1 MRKEFLAALVALFWA
16 FGAHA
21 PIVYA
26 QGIPDGER
34 AAIRSTI
41 ERQVDAFRAD
51 DGERA
56 FAFADENI
64 RAMFGD
70 PARFMAM
77 VREGYA
83 MIYRPRSYAFGA
95 AEDRGDVVAQIVEFD
110 GLDGTSA
117 VAVYEMRRQPGG
129 GFRIAG
135 VYLLRAQRPGV

>member
-1 MRKEFLAALVALFWA
+1 MRKEFLAAFVALFWA
-16 FGAHA
+16 FAA
-21 PIVYA
+21 QA
-26 QGIPDGER
+26 QGIPAQRIPDADG

-56 FAFADENI
+56 FAFADDNI

-70 PARFMAM
+70 SARFMAM

-83 MIYRPRSYAFGA
+83 MIYRPRGFVFGE
-95 AEDRGDVVAQIVEFD
+95 AEERGDIVAQIVEFD

-117 VAVYEMRRQPGG
+117 VFLYEMRRQPDG

-135 VYLLRAQRPGV
+135 VYLLRARRPSV

>member
-1 MRKEFLAALVALFWA
+1 MRKEFLTALVALFWA
-16 FGAHA
+16 FAAH
-21 PIVYA
+21 A
-26 QGIPDGER
+26 QGIPAGDG

-41 ERQVDAFRAD
+41 DRQVDAFRVD

-56 FAFADENI
+56 FSFADDSI

-95 AEDRGDVVAQIVEFD
+95 AEDRGDTVAQIVEFD
-110 GLDGTSA
+110 GLDGTTA
-117 VAVYEMRRQPGG
+117 VFLYEMRRQPDG

-135 VYLLRAQRPGV
+135 VYLLRKERPAV

>member
-1 MRKEFLAALVALFWA
+1 MRKEFLAAFVALFWA
-16 FGAHA
+16 FAA
-21 PIVYA
+21 CA
-26 QGIPDGER
+26 QGISAGDT

-56 FAFADENI
+56 FSFADDNI

-83 MIYRPRSYAFGA
+83 MIYRPRGFVFGE
-95 AEDRGDVVAQIVEFD
+95 AEDRGDIVAQIVEFD

-135 VYLLRAQRPGV
+135 VYLLRARRPSV